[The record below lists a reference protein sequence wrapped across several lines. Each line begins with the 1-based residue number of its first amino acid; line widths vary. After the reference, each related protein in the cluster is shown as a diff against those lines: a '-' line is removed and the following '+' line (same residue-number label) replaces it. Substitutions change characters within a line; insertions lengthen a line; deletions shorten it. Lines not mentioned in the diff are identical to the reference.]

1 MCHPLALAA
10 AGTGQA
16 ILGHAAANQQ
26 ASARN
31 KNRKRLY
38 DSQVNQVQIE
48 HEFDLAQW
56 YHGHIDAKKKWAE
69 NALAANRAAQEEQE
83 KLNMKIAT
91 AFLDTGADYAEMFS
105 DKRIAKSLER
115 SGRSARRIK
124 TAAYASLGRKKAAR
138 SAETFYTRTQ
148 MSSMLKTV
156 AHQRKVADN
165 RAEQMIGFTPQ
176 RGMMPV
182 KPTWDKGPGLMSLI
196 VNTTLGAASGYM
208 AGKGF
213 ELGKTGNIASG
224 PLQGWDRGDLFA
236 GATAAQSFKM
246 DTNNRNIGTD
256 PWLPHDRRRNLLS
269 RRQYRR
275 QY

>member
-1 MCHPLALAA
+1 
-10 AGTGQA
+10 
-16 ILGHAAANQQ
+16 
-26 ASARN
+26 
-31 KNRKRLY
+31 
-38 DSQVNQVQIE
+38 
-48 HEFDLAQW
+48 
-56 YHGHIDAKKKWAE
+56 
-69 NALAANRAAQEEQE
+69 
-83 KLNMKIAT
+83 
-91 AFLDTGADYAEMFS
+91 
-105 DKRIAKSLER
+105 
-115 SGRSARRIK
+115 
-124 TAAYASLGRKKAAR
+124 
-138 SAETFYTRTQ
+138 
-148 MSSMLKTV
+148 MLKTV
-156 AHQRKVADN
+156 AHQRKIADN

-236 GATAAQSFKM
+236 VATASQSFKM